1 MWSRTTRMA
10 VLASVSLLGV
20 IGVAYLS
27 ARTVVQYDA
36 WETPAYEAADPSIAP
51 LPPRSDYRPRRTA
64 PVHFPGP
71 VANFAQAAPRSAFA
85 EVLPRELTLPD
96 RDGSGRDGG
105 SGATPDPSEPPVPPA
120 GGNGG
125 GGDSDGSNGGGGD
138 DTSGGGSQGN
148 GNGKGHA
155 YGREKGKGNGN
166 GNGKGNALVSSR
178 ARND

>member
-36 WETPAYEAADPSIAP
+36 WETPSYETPDPSIAP

-96 RDGSGRDGG
+96 RDGGGGDGG
-105 SGATPDPSEPPVPPA
+105 SGPTPDPSDPPVPPDGGN

-125 GGDSDGSNGGGGD
+125 GNSGGGDGGGGD
-138 DTSGGGSQGN
+138 GGSGGGSQGN
-148 GNGKGHA
+148 GNGNGHA
-155 YGREKGKGNGN
+155 YGREKGKGNGE
-166 GNGKGNALVSSR
+166 GKAALVSSR
-178 ARND
+178 SRGD